1 MSDTIIIIKT
11 LFASLGAILGAFL
24 GGLSGLLVA
33 LVALMICD
41 YITGV
46 LCAIKSHKVN
56 SSVGFWGIVKKCL
69 ILMMV
74 GVANLL
80 DVNVVGSGS
89 VLRSSVVMFYMAND
103 GISILEN
110 IGKLGLPIPKKLR
123 VVLEQLKEDDDEQ

>member
-1 MSDTIIIIKT
+1 MTDIIVIIKT
-11 LFASLGAILGAFL
+11 ISLTIGAILGAFI

-33 LVALMICD
+33 LIWLMVCD

-46 LCAIKSHKVN
+46 LCAIKNKKLN

-74 GVANLL
+74 GVANML
-80 DVNVVGSGS
+80 DVKVIGTGS
-89 VLRSSVVMFYMAND
+89 VLRSAVTMFYISND

-110 IGKLGLPIPKKLR
+110 ITKLGLPIPNKLKA
-123 VVLEQLKEDDDEQ
+123 VLEQLKEDDDE

>member
-1 MSDTIIIIKT
+1 MSDIIIIIKT
-11 LFASLGAILGAFL
+11 LCASLGAILGAFL
-24 GGLSGLLVA
+24 GGLSGRVVA

-56 SSVGFWGIVKKCL
+56 SSTGFWGIVKKCL

-74 GVANLL
+74 GVANML
-80 DVNVVGSGS
+80 DVKVIGTGS
-89 VLRSSVVMFYMAND
+89 VLRSAVTMFYISND

-110 IGKLGLPIPKKLR
+110 ITKLGLPIPKKLR
-123 VVLEQLKEDDDEQ
+123 AVLEQLKEDDDE

>member
-1 MSDTIIIIKT
+1 MKNLITIIKN
-11 LFASLGAILGAFL
+11 LFASIGAILGAFL
-24 GGLSGLLVA
+24 GGLSGLLVV
-33 LVALMICD
+33 LVALMVCD

-80 DVNVVGSGS
+80 DANIVGSGS
-89 VLRSSVVMFYMAND
+89 VLRSSVVMFYIAND

-123 VVLEQLKEDDDEQ
+123 IVLDQLKEDDNE